1 MTTNDEQLA
10 GFRGRCKFCMYV
22 PKKPAKYGIKTH
34 ALTDA
39 TVWYISWNL
48 YWKKTA
54 RGIQS
59 FKQCVWCGDVSR

>member
-39 TVWYISWNL
+39 TVWYIS
-48 YWKKTA
+48 
-54 RGIQS
+54 
-59 FKQCVWCGDVSR
+59 